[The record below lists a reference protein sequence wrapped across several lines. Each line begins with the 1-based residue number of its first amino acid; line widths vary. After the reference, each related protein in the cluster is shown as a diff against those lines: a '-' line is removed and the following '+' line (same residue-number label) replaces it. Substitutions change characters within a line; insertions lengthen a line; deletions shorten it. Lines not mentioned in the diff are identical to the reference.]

1 MLTVELVNLIVRLEL
16 LQKKM
21 VLALLTL
28 KNVSAVDLAQLH
40 VQQKQLLKNSLLF
53 INNGTGLS
61 FIRQPRFFNIF
72 LVSLIFIFAAHAQN
86 DGHNRII
93 IEKEKLPVIESLS
106 PSRAN
111 TVLKDYNS
119 IVESNSKLISA
130 GREPEYMFFQYK
142 NTERFTFQALA
153 ARCCITQETLATL
166 NQIENAQDDIK
177 GQTLILPVVSGL
189 FIPIERG
196 INSVEVLLQENYST
210 QTLTK
215 NTIYYNINGRD
226 YLFLCGKRFTP
237 TERAYFL
244 DSALRLPL
252 DSDSFWVS
260 SEFGKRKNPFS
271 GEMKNHNGIDLA
283 AAEGTP
289 VYAIKDGA
297 VYAAIENDAEF
308 GNYIILSHDQG
319 KMTSVYAHLSK
330 IRPERYQYVKK
341 GEVIGYVGQTGMATG
356 PHLHFEIRQGGKAE
370 DPRARLNIE

>member
-1 MLTVELVNLIVRLEL
+1 MNI
-16 LQKKM
+16 
-21 VLALLTL
+21 
-28 KNVSAVDLAQLH
+28 
-40 VQQKQLLKNSLLF
+40 
-53 INNGTGLS
+53 INYLTGLS
-61 FIRQPRFFNIF
+61 KRQPRFFNIF
-72 LVSLIFIFAAHAQN
+72 VFVLIFSFTSSVKLYSQDTESNIT
-86 DGHNRII
+86 RIKI
-93 IEKEKLPVIESLS
+93 VKEELPVIESLL

-111 TVLKDYNS
+111 TVQKDYAS
-119 IVESNSKLISA
+119 IVESNKMAVSA
-130 GREPEYMFFQYK
+130 GNEPEMMFFQYK
-142 NTERFTFQALA
+142 NTEKFTFLGLA
-153 ARCCITQETLATL
+153 SRCCIRQETLATL

-177 GQTLILPVVSGL
+177 GKTLILPVVDGL

-196 INSVEVLLQENYST
+196 INSIEILLQENYST

-215 NTIYYNINGRD
+215 NPIYYNIDGRD
-226 YLFLCGKRFTP
+226 YLFLRSKKFTG

-252 DSDSFWVS
+252 DNDSYWVS

-283 AAEGTP
+283 ASEGTP

-297 VYAAIENDAEF
+297 VYTVIENDGEF

-330 IRPERYQYVKK
+330 IFVDRYQYVKK
-341 GEVIGYVGQTGMATG
+341 GDVIGLVGQTGKATG

-370 DPRARLNIE
+370 DPRNKLNIKE

>member
-1 MLTVELVNLIVRLEL
+1 
-16 LQKKM
+16 
-21 VLALLTL
+21 
-28 KNVSAVDLAQLH
+28 
-40 VQQKQLLKNSLLF
+40 
-53 INNGTGLS
+53 
-61 FIRQPRFFNIF
+61 
-72 LVSLIFIFAAHAQN
+72 
-86 DGHNRII
+86 
-93 IEKEKLPVIESLS
+93 
-106 PSRAN
+106 
-111 TVLKDYNS
+111 
-119 IVESNSKLISA
+119 
-130 GREPEYMFFQYK
+130 MFFVYK
-142 NTERFTFQALA
+142 NTEGFTFQGLA

-177 GQTLILPVVSGL
+177 GKTLIIPVVNGI

-196 INSVEVLLQENYST
+196 INSIEVLLQEKYST

-215 NTIYYNINGRD
+215 DIIYYNIEGRD
-226 YLFLCGKRFTP
+226 YLFLRSKRFTP

-252 DSDSFWVS
+252 DNDSYWVS

-283 AAEGTP
+283 AEEGTP

-297 VYAAIENDAEF
+297 VYTVIENDIEF

-330 IRPERYQYVKK
+330 LCVDQYQYVKK
-341 GEVIGYVGQTGMATG
+341 GEVIGFVGHTGKATG

-370 DPRARLNIE
+370 DPRKKLNIKE

>member
-1 MLTVELVNLIVRLEL
+1 M
-16 LQKKM
+16 
-21 VLALLTL
+21 
-28 KNVSAVDLAQLH
+28 SASSSLFAQTD
-40 VQQKQLLKNSLLF
+40 
-53 INNGTGLS
+53 NNQIKAIT
-61 FIRQPRFFNIF
+61 
-72 LVSLIFIFAAHAQN
+72 
-86 DGHNRII
+86 

-111 TVLKDYNS
+111 TVFRDYSS

-130 GREPEYMFFQYK
+130 GREPEHMFFLYT
-142 NTERFTFQALA
+142 NNERFTFQGLA
-153 ARCCITQETLATL
+153 SRCCITQETLATL

-177 GQTLILPVVSGL
+177 GKTLILPVVSGL
-189 FIPIERG
+189 FIPVEQG

-215 NTIYYNINGRD
+215 NAIYYNIEGRI
-226 YLFLCGKRFTP
+226 YLFLSGKRFTP

-252 DSDSFWVS
+252 DSNSFWVS

-271 GEMKNHNGIDLA
+271 GEIKNHNGIDLA
-283 AAEGTP
+283 AEEGTP

-297 VYAAIENDAEF
+297 VYSAIENDAEF

-330 IRPERYQYVKK
+330 IRVERYQYVKK

-370 DPRARLNIE
+370 DPRSRLNIQN

>member
-1 MLTVELVNLIVRLEL
+1 M
-16 LQKKM
+16 
-21 VLALLTL
+21 
-28 KNVSAVDLAQLH
+28 
-40 VQQKQLLKNSLLF
+40 NS
-53 INNGTGLS
+53 INYETGLS
-61 FIRQPRFFNIF
+61 FKRLPRFFAF
-72 LVSLIFIFAAHAQN
+72 LLFVLIFSSAAYSLD
-86 DGHNRII
+86 DGVKRVI
-93 IEKEKLPVIESLS
+93 IEKDKLPVIESLS

-111 TVLKDYNS
+111 TIFKDYNS
-119 IVESNSKLISA
+119 IVESNSKAISA
-130 GREPEYMFFQYK
+130 GREPEIMFFLYK
-142 NTERFTFQALA
+142 NTERFTFQGLA

-177 GQTLILPVVSGL
+177 GQTLILPVVNGI
-189 FIPIERG
+189 FIPVDRG

-215 NTIYYNINGRD
+215 DNIYYNIDGRD
-226 YLFLCGKRFTP
+226 YLFLRSKRFTP

-244 DSALRLPL
+244 DSALRLPI
-252 DSDSFWVS
+252 DNDSFWVS

-271 GEMKNHNGIDLA
+271 GKMKDHNGIDLA

-297 VYAAIENDAEF
+297 VYIAIENDAEF

-330 IRPERYQYVKK
+330 ITVERYQYVKK
-341 GEVIGYVGQTGMATG
+341 GDVIGYVGQTGMATG

-370 DPRARLNIE
+370 DPRKKLNIE